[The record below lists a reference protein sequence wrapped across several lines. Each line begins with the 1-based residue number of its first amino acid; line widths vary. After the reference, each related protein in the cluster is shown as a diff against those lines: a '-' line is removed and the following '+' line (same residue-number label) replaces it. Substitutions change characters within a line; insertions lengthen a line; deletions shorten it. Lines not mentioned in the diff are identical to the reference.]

1 MIFKSPVPP
10 LDLEV
15 IPNLLKP
22 FHPFHLTSHSDG
34 FKDSLM
40 ALWNSEIQGAVC
52 WGLK

>member
-40 ALWNSEIQGAVC
+40 AQFGIVKFKELCAGD
-52 WGLK
+52 